1 MRRFPFRPPT
11 ERTRL
16 TNSRAAW
23 RPQHGIPKHRRSF
36 KNFPLKRF
44 QKWFIPSSSPG
55 QKAREFV
62 KQHLPHWLKPV
73 PPFLKEW
80 ASTFPGYN
88 NSGNALILLFAAAFL
103 LLPSLVRAQDKPI
116 RRILILNEV
125 GISYPGIN
133 LINKEVRTA
142 LQDLPYRMEFYVEYL
157 ETTLFPDPADQQR
170 FRDFYIAKY
179 KNRKPD
185 LIVTVGPSPLRFI
198 AETHEKSFPGVPV
211 IFCIPQGN
219 APATPALD
227 SDFTGVENDMAPAET
242 LDAALRLVA
251 ETQNVV
257 VVSGS
262 SPFDHEE
269 QAEVQEQLKGYADRL
284 NISYLTDLAMP
295 LMVERLRH
303 LPNHTIVL
311 LTTIGQDGA
320 GRRFISTEAGPMI
333 AAAANVPVFSLYD
346 VYLNHGEVGGY
357 LASLR
362 EQGKIA
368 GEMAVRILGG
378 EKPQNLPRVGRV
390 TSYMFDWRALKR
402 WGLDENKLPPGSI
415 VLNRDPTVWE
425 MYHWYITGGI
435 SLMLLE
441 ALLISG
447 LMRQRARRRKAE
459 SALTYALETAQESEE
474 RFRLVA
480 NTAPVM
486 IWMSGPD
493 KLCNYFNQPWL
504 EFTGRPLDAQLG
516 DGWVWSVH
524 PDDMKECLDTYVRF
538 FDRRES
544 FTMQYRMRRND
555 GTYRWV
561 LDTGVPRFNSD
572 DSFAGYIG
580 SCIDITER
588 KLAEEALS
596 TVSRRLIDAQE
607 QERTRIARE
616 LHDDINQ
623 RIAMVGIE
631 IDMLEQPPSGLC
643 KETRRRMREIS
654 RHLSEI
660 GSEIQAISHR
670 LHSSKLEFL
679 GLVVACR
686 SFCREVATRHKVT
699 VDFGAEGIPPE
710 VSQEV
715 SLCLFRVLQESLNNA
730 IKHSGAQH
738 FQARLRRTSREIQLT
753 VRDSGIG
760 LDTEAAKNSQG
771 LGLVSMRERVG
782 LLKGTLLIAS
792 KPMEGTEIVVCIPVV
807 AEGASQMSLGAA

>member
-1 MRRFPFRPPT
+1 MRRRPFQPPT
-11 ERTRL
+11 ERAPL
-16 TNSRAAW
+16 TNQNNEVGH
-23 RPQHGIPKHRRSF
+23 PKHGIRKHSKPF
-36 KNFPLKRF
+36 KNF
-44 QKWFIPSSSPG
+44 
-55 QKAREFV
+55 
-62 KQHLPHWLKPV
+62 HL
-73 PPFLKEW
+73 
-80 ASTFPGYN
+80 S
-88 NSGNALILLFAAAFL
+88 LIFAAAFL
-103 LLPSLVRAQDKPI
+103 LLPSLAEAQDKPT

-125 GISYPGIN
+125 GTSYPGIG
-133 LINKEVRTA
+133 LINKEVRNA
-142 LQDLPYRMEFYVEYL
+142 LQDSRYHPEFYTEYL
-157 ETTLFPDPADQQR
+157 ETMLFPDPADQQR

-185 LIVTVGPSPLRFI
+185 LIITVGPAPLKFM
-198 AETHEKSFPGVPV
+198 AETHQRSFPGVPV
-211 IFCIPQGN
+211 IFCLPQGK
-219 APATPALD
+219 APAAPALD

-242 LDAALRLVA
+242 LDAALRLIP

-257 VVSGS
+257 VVGGTST
-262 SPFDHEE
+262 FDREE
-269 QAEVQEQLKGYADRL
+269 QAEVQEHLKGYERHL
-284 NISYLTDLAMP
+284 NISYLTDLPMP
-295 LMVERLRH
+295 AMVERLKH
-303 LPNHTIVL
+303 LPDHTIVL
-311 LTTIGQDGA
+311 LTPIGQDGT

-333 AAAANVPVFSLYD
+333 AAAANAPVFSLYD
-346 VYLNHGEVGGY
+346 VYLNHGEIGGD
-357 LASLR
+357 LASLS

-368 GEMAVRILGG
+368 GAMAVRILSG
-378 EKPQNLPRVGRV
+378 EKPPNVPPVKRVI
-390 TSYMFDWRALKR
+390 SYMFDWRALKR
-402 WGLDENKLPPGSI
+402 WGLNEKKLPPGSM
-415 VLNRDPTVWE
+415 VLNRQPTAWE
-425 MYHWYITGGI
+425 MYHWYIVGGV
-435 SLMLLE
+435 SLMFLE

-447 LMRQRARRRKAE
+447 LMWQRAKRRKAE
-459 SALTYALETAQESEE
+459 SALTYALKTAQESEE

-504 EFTGRPLDAQLG
+504 EFTGRPLEAQLG
-516 DGWVWSVH
+516 DGWAWSVH
-524 PDDMKECLDTYVRF
+524 QDDMKECIDTYVRS

-544 FTMQYRMRRND
+544 FTMQYRLRRND
-555 GTYRWV
+555 GDYRWV
-561 LDTGVPRFNSD
+561 LDSGVPRFEAD
-572 DSFAGYIG
+572 GSFTGYIG

-631 IDMLEQPPSGLC
+631 LDMLEQQPSGLA

-654 RHLSEI
+654 RYLSEI

-699 VDFGAEGIPPE
+699 VDFGAEEIPPE

-730 IKHSGAQH
+730 IKHSGAQQ
-738 FQARLRRTSREIQLT
+738 FEVRLRGVSREIQLT

-760 LDTEAAKNSQG
+760 LDTEAARNSQG
-771 LGLVSMRERVG
+771 LGLVSMRERVS

-792 KPMEGTEIVVCIPVV
+792 KPMQGTEIVVCIPAV
-807 AEGASQMSLGAA
+807 AQGASQMSFGAA